1 MFSFSN
7 KKIDNF
13 DEEDNWQPWDERDGS
28 DCHCTSLPNKYHKEG
43 KEAWERVGLL
53 T

>member
-1 MFSFSN
+1 MFSYSN

-28 DCHCTSLPNKYHKEG
+28 DCQCTQLAEEISQGG
-43 KEAWERVGLL
+43 KEAWEGACC
-53 T
+53 